1 MGTLSKETGAV
12 AGISQR
18 QERYKRSAPAFLIIL
33 AALVLLLGFSMVLSV
48 CTGIAGGSFKVFAE
62 TVMSPAKASGV
73 GMIMLEMRMPRALAA
88 GLTGMAFALSGAVM
102 QGITRNPLSDAGLLG
117 INAGAGFFVALSAIL
132 FPAAP
137 DIVKTCAA
145 FAGAALAVFMVY
157 GFGAGKHRSESF
169 RFILA
174 GAAVSAL
181 LTALSQAVSLAF
193 GIVKSLSFWSAG
205 SLSGVTWQ
213 SLKMLSPVILSAS
226 ALGLLLSSRLSA
238 LALGEDSAASL
249 GVNVRTVRLFGML
262 VVLLLAGASVS
273 LVGGIAFIGLIVPH
287 IHQPL
292 RPLRPSGV
300 RRVRNTV
307 PPLHMDAPRWKARRV
322 ALCEPPGLRQ
332 EILPQLTHAGRG
344 AAPAGDYSRPQHRPA
359 ELGWPHPPN
368 HGGVGGGGH
377 PVPRQRHEPW
387 RHRPQAGGAGGA
399 VPKAAGKGGG

>member
-238 LALGEDSAASL
+238 LALGEDSAAS
-249 GVNVRTVRLFGML
+249 
-262 VVLLLAGASVS
+262 
-273 LVGGIAFIGLIVPH
+273 
-287 IHQPL
+287 
-292 RPLRPSGV
+292 
-300 RRVRNTV
+300 
-307 PPLHMDAPRWKARRV
+307 
-322 ALCEPPGLRQ
+322 
-332 EILPQLTHAGRG
+332 
-344 AAPAGDYSRPQHRPA
+344 
-359 ELGWPHPPN
+359 
-368 HGGVGGGGH
+368 
-377 PVPRQRHEPW
+377 
-387 RHRPQAGGAGGA
+387 
-399 VPKAAGKGGG
+399 

>member
-1 MGTLSKETGAV
+1 MGMLSKGTGAV

-18 QERYKRSAPAFLIIL
+18 QGRYKRSAPAFLIIL
-33 AALVLLLGFSMVLSV
+33 AALVLLLGFSMILSV
-48 CTGIAGGSFKVFAE
+48 CTGIAGGSFKAFAE
-62 TVMSPAKASGV
+62 TVMYPAKASGV

-193 GIVKSLSFWSAG
+193 GIVKALSFWSAG

-213 SLKMLSPVILSAS
+213 SLKMLSPVILSAG

-287 IHQPL
+287 ISRL
-292 RPLRPSGV
+292 LVG
-300 RRVRNTV
+300 
-307 PPLHMDAPRWKARRV
+307 
-322 ALCEPPGLRQ
+322 
-332 EILPQLTHAGRG
+332 
-344 AAPAGDYSRPQHRPA
+344 GDYRRLVPVSA
-359 ELGWPHPPN
+359 LM
-368 HGGVGGGGH
+368 GGVVLVLSDIAARMINAPFDT
-377 PVPRQRHEPW
+377 PV
-387 RHRPQAGGAGGA
+387 GALVSILG
-399 VPKAAGKGGG
+399 VPVFFALTFRKEGMVL

>member
-62 TVMSPAKASGV
+62 TVIYPAKASDV

-132 FPAAP
+132 FPAAS

-174 GAAVSAL
+174 GAAV
-181 LTALSQAVSLAF
+181 V
-193 GIVKSLSFWSAG
+193 
-205 SLSGVTWQ
+205 
-213 SLKMLSPVILSAS
+213 
-226 ALGLLLSSRLSA
+226 
-238 LALGEDSAASL
+238 
-249 GVNVRTVRLFGML
+249 
-262 VVLLLAGASVS
+262 
-273 LVGGIAFIGLIVPH
+273 
-287 IHQPL
+287 
-292 RPLRPSGV
+292 
-300 RRVRNTV
+300 
-307 PPLHMDAPRWKARRV
+307 
-322 ALCEPPGLRQ
+322 
-332 EILPQLTHAGRG
+332 
-344 AAPAGDYSRPQHRPA
+344 
-359 ELGWPHPPN
+359 
-368 HGGVGGGGH
+368 
-377 PVPRQRHEPW
+377 
-387 RHRPQAGGAGGA
+387 
-399 VPKAAGKGGG
+399 

>member
-205 SLSGVTWQ
+205 SLSGVT
-213 SLKMLSPVILSAS
+213 LLSPVILSAG

-287 IHQPL
+287 ISRL
-292 RPLRPSGV
+292 LVG
-300 RRVRNTV
+300 
-307 PPLHMDAPRWKARRV
+307 
-322 ALCEPPGLRQ
+322 
-332 EILPQLTHAGRG
+332 
-344 AAPAGDYSRPQHRPA
+344 GDYRRLVPVSA
-359 ELGWPHPPN
+359 LM
-368 HGGVGGGGH
+368 GGVVLVLSDIAARMINAPFDT
-377 PVPRQRHEPW
+377 PV
-387 RHRPQAGGAGGA
+387 GALVSILG
-399 VPKAAGKGGG
+399 VPVFFALTFRKEGMVL

>member
-1 MGTLSKETGAV
+1 
-12 AGISQR
+12 
-18 QERYKRSAPAFLIIL
+18 
-33 AALVLLLGFSMVLSV
+33 MVLSV

-193 GIVKSLSFWSAG
+193 GIVKSLSFWSARKFVRCDMAKLENAIPG
-205 SLSGVTWQ
+205 DSLSQCAW
-213 SLKMLSPVILSAS
+213 
-226 ALGLLLSSRLSA
+226 
-238 LALGEDSAASL
+238 
-249 GVNVRTVRLFGML
+249 F
-262 VVLLLAGASVS
+262 
-273 LVGGIAFIGLIVPH
+273 AFIEPAISAGTWEKIA
-287 IHQPL
+287 
-292 RPLRPSGV
+292 
-300 RRVRNTV
+300 
-307 PPLHMDAPRWKARRV
+307 PPAWA
-322 ALCEPPGLRQ
+322 
-332 EILPQLTHAGRG
+332 
-344 AAPAGDYSRPQHRPA
+344 
-359 ELGWPHPPN
+359 
-368 HGGVGGGGH
+368 
-377 PVPRQRHEPW
+377 
-387 RHRPQAGGAGGA
+387 
-399 VPKAAGKGGG
+399 

>member
-1 MGTLSKETGAV
+1 M
-12 AGISQR
+12 
-18 QERYKRSAPAFLIIL
+18 
-33 AALVLLLGFSMVLSV
+33 
-48 CTGIAGGSFKVFAE
+48 
-62 TVMSPAKASGV
+62 
-73 GMIMLEMRMPRALAA
+73 
-88 GLTGMAFALSGAVM
+88 
-102 QGITRNPLSDAGLLG
+102 
-117 INAGAGFFVALSAIL
+117 
-132 FPAAP
+132 
-137 DIVKTCAA
+137 KTCAA

-213 SLKMLSPVILSAS
+213 SLKMLSPVILSAG

-287 IHQPL
+287 ISRL
-292 RPLRPSGV
+292 LVG
-300 RRVRNTV
+300 
-307 PPLHMDAPRWKARRV
+307 
-322 ALCEPPGLRQ
+322 
-332 EILPQLTHAGRG
+332 
-344 AAPAGDYSRPQHRPA
+344 GDYRGLVPVSA
-359 ELGWPHPPN
+359 LM
-368 HGGVGGGGH
+368 GGVVLVLSDIAARMINALLIRLSAHWYPSSACPSFCAYFQEGGM
-377 PVPRQRHEPW
+377 VL
-387 RHRPQAGGAGGA
+387 
-399 VPKAAGKGGG
+399 

>member
-1 MGTLSKETGAV
+1 MPC
-12 AGISQR
+12 
-18 QERYKRSAPAFLIIL
+18 APLI
-33 AALVLLLGFSMVLSV
+33 
-48 CTGIAGGSFKVFAE
+48 
-62 TVMSPAKASGV
+62 MS
-73 GMIMLEMRMPRALAA
+73 
-88 GLTGMAFALSGAVM
+88 
-102 QGITRNPLSDAGLLG
+102 
-117 INAGAGFFVALSAIL
+117 FFVSIS
-132 FPAAP
+132 
-137 DIVKTCAA
+137 KTCAA

-249 GVNVRTVRLFGML
+249 GINVRTVRLFGML

-287 IHQPL
+287 ISRL
-292 RPLRPSGV
+292 LVG
-300 RRVRNTV
+300 
-307 PPLHMDAPRWKARRV
+307 
-322 ALCEPPGLRQ
+322 
-332 EILPQLTHAGRG
+332 
-344 AAPAGDYSRPQHRPA
+344 GDYRRLVPVSA
-359 ELGWPHPPN
+359 LM
-368 HGGVGGGGH
+368 GGVVLVLSDIAARMINAPFDT
-377 PVPRQRHEPW
+377 PV
-387 RHRPQAGGAGGA
+387 GALVSILG
-399 VPKAAGKGGG
+399 VPVFFALTFRKEGMVL

>member
-62 TVMSPAKASGV
+62 TVMYPARASGV

-117 INAGAGFFVALSAIL
+117 INAGAGFFVVLS
-132 FPAAP
+132 AAP

-193 GIVKSLSFWSAG
+193 GIVKALSFWSAG

-213 SLKMLSPVILSAS
+213 SLKLLSPVILSAG

-287 IHQPL
+287 ISRL
-292 RPLRPSGV
+292 LVG
-300 RRVRNTV
+300 
-307 PPLHMDAPRWKARRV
+307 
-322 ALCEPPGLRQ
+322 
-332 EILPQLTHAGRG
+332 
-344 AAPAGDYSRPQHRPA
+344 GDYRRLVPVSA
-359 ELGWPHPPN
+359 LM
-368 HGGVGGGGH
+368 GGVVLVLSDIAARMINAPFDT
-377 PVPRQRHEPW
+377 PV
-387 RHRPQAGGAGGA
+387 GALVSILG
-399 VPKAAGKGGG
+399 VPVFFALTFRKEGMVL

>member
-1 MGTLSKETGAV
+1 MGTLSKGTGAV

-18 QERYKRSAPAFLIIL
+18 QGRYKRSAPAFLIIL

-48 CTGIAGGSFKVFAE
+48 CTGIAGGSFKLFAE

-88 GLTGMAFALSGAVM
+88 GLTGMAALSGAVM

-213 SLKMLSPVILSAS
+213 SLKMLSPVILSAG

-287 IHQPL
+287 ISRL
-292 RPLRPSGV
+292 LVG
-300 RRVRNTV
+300 
-307 PPLHMDAPRWKARRV
+307 
-322 ALCEPPGLRQ
+322 
-332 EILPQLTHAGRG
+332 
-344 AAPAGDYSRPQHRPA
+344 GDYRRLVPVSA
-359 ELGWPHPPN
+359 LM
-368 HGGVGGGGH
+368 GGVVLVLSDIAARMINAPFDT
-377 PVPRQRHEPW
+377 PV
-387 RHRPQAGGAGGA
+387 GALVSILG
-399 VPKAAGKGGG
+399 VPVFFALTFRKEGMVL